1 MNGLYLLAHVAGTA
15 IAISTGEVDAVVRLH
30 ELSPVPSV
38 PGHVAGLAALRSRVL
53 TIIDVAALVR
63 GATKP
68 GAQIKRDHDAESHA
82 IVCEIGGHG
91 YGILVDRVDD
101 IQTIES
107 APLPIC
113 GRIEPAW
120 QTFAKG
126 VVEVDGQA
134 YFVVTLASFLE
145 SCLFAQAA

>member
-1 MNGLYLLAHVAGTA
+1 M
-15 IAISTGEVDAVVRLH
+15 
-30 ELSPVPSV
+30 
-38 PGHVAGLAALRSRVL
+38 L

-68 GAQIKRDHDAESHA
+68 GAQIKRAHDAESHA

-91 YGILVDRVDD
+91 HRILVDRVDD

-107 APLPIC
+107 AHLTIC

-120 QTFAKG
+120 QTFAWKPADRPG
-126 VVEVDGQA
+126 DPSGR
-134 YFVVTLASFLE
+134 FLL
-145 SCLFAQAA
+145 SGRR